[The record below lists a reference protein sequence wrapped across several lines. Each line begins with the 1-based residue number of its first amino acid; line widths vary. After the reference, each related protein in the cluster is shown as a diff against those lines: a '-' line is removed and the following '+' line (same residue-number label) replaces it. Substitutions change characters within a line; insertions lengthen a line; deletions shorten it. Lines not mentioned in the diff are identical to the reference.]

1 MGASYSSTLRE
12 IKSVSGLDPALY
24 RKAICN
30 SLVIILNE
38 ASDAE
43 PFSFFHGEGTGISFQ
58 QMGETLCFLEQAYRK
73 LTPELLI
80 GTLR

>member
-1 MGASYSSTLRE
+1 MGASYSSTLKE
-12 IKSVSGLDPALY
+12 TKSVSGLDMSLS

-30 SLVIILNE
+30 SLVVVLNE

-43 PFSFFHGEGTGISFQ
+43 TFSFFHGEGTGISFQ
-58 QMGETLCFLEQAYRK
+58 QMEVTLCFLEQAYRK